1 MTCGRDDRAS
11 AELLPQMPRRVVLP
25 LLAALLVAA
34 PALAGD
40 IHKQKARIDAKI
52 STLQGKITAAQQRE
66 SSLRGQI
73 ANVTAQIRTLEGQ
86 VVDVSAKLDV
96 LQHDLA
102 LHQARLDKLN
112 ALYDLQTRKYEFERR
127 QYHAALGRL
136 NARLV
141 DIYTSTD
148 PSTLDVILASRSF
161 EATMDQIDYLNAIA
175 GQDKQIA
182 ADVAVAKRQAR
193 TAQLHTRVARKRV
206 TSEVQVVAVRT
217 YQVGEIKAKLLGAHA
232 KLTTTRKGRRSRLV
246 DVQETKQ
253 EYLSEEQGLLEASAS
268 LTAKIQA
275 AQSGRTGVDSTPSSA
290 GLIWPVSGPVTS
302 PFGMRWGRMHEGID
316 IGVPDGTPI
325 HAAASG
331 SVIYAGW
338 ESGYGNLV
346 VLDDGG
352 NLATAYAH
360 QSRIAVSIGQQV
372 AQGDVIGY
380 SGCTGHCLG
389 PHLHFEVRVGG
400 TPVDPLGYL

>member
-1 MTCGRDDRAS
+1 
-11 AELLPQMPRRVVLP
+11 MPRRVTLP
-25 LLAALLVAA
+25 LLVALLVAA

-40 IHKQKARIDAKI
+40 IHRQKARVEAKI
-52 STLQGKITAAQQRE
+52 SNLQSKIAAAQRHE
-66 SSLRGQI
+66 SSLRGEI
-73 ANVTAQIRTLEGQ
+73 AAVTTQIRALESR
-86 VVDVSAKLDV
+86 VVDVSARLDV
-96 LQHDLA
+96 LQRDLA

-112 ALYDLQTRKYEFERR
+112 ALYDLQTRKYEFEKQ
-127 QYHAALGRL
+127 QYRAALDRL

-141 DIYTSTD
+141 NIYMSND
-148 PSTLDVILASRSF
+148 PGALDVILATRSF
-161 EATMDQIDYLNAIA
+161 EAAMDQLDYLNAIA
-175 GQDKQIA
+175 SQDKQIA
-182 ADVAVAKRQAR
+182 ADVAAAKRLARAAQLRTR
-193 TAQLHTRVARKRV
+193 TAKNRVQ
-206 TSEVQVVAVRT
+206 SEVQVVAVRT
-217 YQVGEIKAKLLGAHA
+217 YQVGEVKAKLLGAHA
-232 KLTTTRKGRRSRLV
+232 RLTSARKHERGTLV
-246 DVQETKQ
+246 AVHETKQ
-253 EYLSEEQGLLEASAS
+253 EYLAEEQGLLAQSAA

-275 AQSGRTGVDSTPSSA
+275 AQAGRSSADTTPSSA
-290 GLIWPVSGPVTS
+290 GLIWPLAGPVTS

-338 ESGYGNLV
+338 EEGYGNLV
-346 VLDDGG
+346 ILDDGG

-389 PHLHFEVRVGG
+389 PHLHFEVRINGS
-400 TPVDPLGYL
+400 PVDPLGYL